1 MSEEKLSIQ
10 GNRTSKKSIMFSVN
24 TGEPPTPPNSTATTS
39 PRSDPNAGDVAFR
52 PANQSQ
58 DSGYDPSSP
67 FSLHEGPRDSAST
80 HFFTEDDVFDDC
92 EDDVLLDADVE
103 EEEDKER
110 CPNCDTALPCIC
122 GRSGSSA
129 TDCTYTYF
137 TASSSNCD
145 SSSSD
150 ASSLSI
156 RPSSMPIF
164 IPRSCQNTH
173 SNSNQRLPCSESS
186 SAEINPSTSR
196 PRMLTDFI
204 FNNSHPGSLPAAVIS
219 FRNYMS
225 PHCLLLLGWLVI
237 SIEIRAERLGCL
249 RRLSRRAQQVLHQQI
264 PTGTT
269 GGGFVVR
276 DHPLDSHLKKVTQPP
291 ETQQVPAQMKLCVS
305 LF

>member
-1 MSEEKLSIQ
+1 
-10 GNRTSKKSIMFSVN
+10 MFSVN

-67 FSLHEGPRDSAST
+67 FSLHEGPRDGANT
-80 HFFTEDDVFDDC
+80 FFSEDDVFDDC
-92 EDDVLLDADVE
+92 EDNVLLDIDA
-103 EEEDKER
+103 EEEDGKER
-110 CPNCDTALPCIC
+110 CPNCDTALSCIC

-129 TDCTYTYF
+129 TDCTNTYF

-145 SSSSD
+145 SSSSY
-150 ASSLSI
+150 SSLSI

-173 SNSNQRLPCSESS
+173 SNSSNQRLPCSECS

-196 PRMLTDFI
+196 QRMLTDFI

-219 FRNYMS
+219 WRNHMS
-225 PHCLLLLGWLVI
+225 PPLSFAARMARYFNRNQSRTPRMSAPIVSSSSTDPSSTGPNRNHRRRICSEGTSLGLTPEEGHPAARDAAG
-237 SIEIRAERLGCL
+237 SCPNEAL
-249 RRLSRRAQQVLHQQI
+249 RKS
-264 PTGTT
+264 
-269 GGGFVVR
+269 F
-276 DHPLDSHLKKVTQPP
+276 
-291 ETQQVPAQMKLCVS
+291 
-305 LF
+305 